1 MMSLAVDVALGK
13 MLLVRRLG
21 RFGLKSEQKN
31 IILTQVFVIK
41 SAHKSFRRFIVTT
54 VTLLSVSLLSNLSSN
69 STCHLMP
76 VSLSVSLSQ
85 PWRLTH
91 SSVF

>member
-41 SAHKSFRRFIVTT
+41 K
-54 VTLLSVSLLSNLSSN
+54 
-69 STCHLMP
+69 CP
-76 VSLSVSLSQ
+76 
-85 PWRLTH
+85 
-91 SSVF
+91 